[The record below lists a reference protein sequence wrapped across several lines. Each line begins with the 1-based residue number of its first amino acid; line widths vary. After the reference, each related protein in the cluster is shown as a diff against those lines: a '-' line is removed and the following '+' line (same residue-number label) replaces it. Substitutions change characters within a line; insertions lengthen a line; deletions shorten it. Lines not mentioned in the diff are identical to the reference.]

1 MDRLNR
7 LPLPVLLPIMFVVV
21 GGVYFGIGFL
31 TDPTRVNVGARLVGA
46 LFSAVTMTVVFGIV
60 IGVRRRRAGG
70 ADAVTDMQ
78 KTMRTGVVPD
88 DVDTGRWTSELER
101 YQRQW
106 LRNRWLAPVVFG
118 LFSVLSVVMAV
129 SAGPVWL
136 LFLVFFLG
144 FLVFT
149 MWQTRR
155 GLRNTERALAELG
168 RRRPSAGAPAAAT
181 PGATWTLPTGP
192 DVPGHDR

>member
-21 GGVYFGIGFL
+21 GGAYFGTGFL
-31 TDPTRVNVGARLVGA
+31 SDPSRINVGARLVGA
-46 LFSAVTMTVVFGIV
+46 LFSAVTTTVVFGII

-101 YQRQW
+101 YRKQW

-118 LFSVLSVVMAV
+118 LFSVLSIVMAV
-129 SAGPVWL
+129 SVNPVWL
-136 LFLVFFLG
+136 LFVVVFLG
-144 FLVFT
+144 FLAFST
-149 MWQTRR
+149 WQTRR

-181 PGATWTLPTGP
+181 PGATWSLPTDPGA
-192 DVPGHDR
+192 PGHGR